1 MYTKEELRK
10 PILYGILVLI
20 GIIAYHIFDNFSA
33 TLKFFQN
40 MLGILSPIFGG
51 FAIAYLLNIPMK
63 SIENKLFS
71 KLKLNHKLKRM
82 LSLVLTLILVVGFF
96 TLAIYFVLP
105 QLVSSVQQL
114 IDALPEYVSSV
125 AVFLQTQID
134 QLNVSDTFV
143 NEILTWWKS
152 IINTV
157 SSYILNFANQTLG
170 AVSGFIAGV
179 FNALISTILGIYIL
193 ISKETLIRTFKK
205 VFFAFTP
212 KNFCDQASKYIK
224 IIDGS
229 FENFIRGQ
237 IIEAL
242 ILGTICYFGMK
253 IFGFEYALVI
263 SFLVGLTNIIP
274 LFGPYI
280 GAVPSLLL
288 LVMVNPIHAFWF
300 IIFLM
305 ILQQVE
311 SNLIYPRVVG
321 SNMGISG
328 FWIIFAVV
336 IGNSLFGVLGILLG
350 IPLLSSLYFIIKE
363 IAEQRL
369 RRKKIRIS

>member
-1 MYTKEELRK
+1 MYSKEEIRK
-10 PILYGILVLI
+10 PILYGILILI
-20 GIIAYHIFDNFSA
+20 GIIAYHIFDNFNA
-33 TLKFFQN
+33 TINFFKS

-63 SIENKLFS
+63 SIEKKLFS
-71 KLKLNHKLKRM
+71 KLKINNKLKRSVA
-82 LSLVLTLILVVGFF
+82 LTCTLILVIGFF
-96 TLAIYFVLP
+96 TLSIYFVLP
-105 QLVSSVQQL
+105 QLVASVQQL
-114 IDALPEYVSSV
+114 IDALPEYVTSV
-125 AVFLQTQID
+125 ATFLQAKIN
-134 QLNVSDTFV
+134 QLNVSESFV
-143 NEILTWWKS
+143 NELLTWWKS

-157 SSYILNFANQTLG
+157 SSYILNIANQTLG

-193 ISKETLIRTFKK
+193 LSKETLARTFKK
-205 VFFAFTP
+205 MFYAFTP
-212 KNFCDQASKYIK
+212 KSFCDQAAKYIK

-263 SFLVGLTNIIP
+263 SFLIGLTNIIP

-336 IGNSLFGVLGILLG
+336 IGNSLFGILGILLG
-350 IPLLSSLYFIIKE
+350 IPLLSSLYFIVRE

-369 RRKKIRIS
+369 RRKKIRIG